1 MRYSNLGCLALMLA
15 PFAYGLMSFEAS
27 LLHILSRELY
37 STTYPSV
44 MGTMTTRGVETLQYT
59 YEVDG
64 RTFQGDN
71 YHYSVRTSSDSAAW
85 AGPEFRVGSPVRVFY
100 RYGSPWESVLVKGVQ
115 GRTLLLLLGLTPVNL
130 ALFVGLFLAVRSMRK
145 SRLGVPVFE
154 RNGRTHV
161 RLTDKTPFLMGLAG
175 AGAAAL
181 VLCIAIGFVMGLDAP
196 VPAVVMAWGFAVAA
210 GVVADRW
217 WQAKLDSGLHDL
229 ILDEQA
235 RTLSLPAT
243 HGRSTR
249 RDLQWSDIQ
258 SVILDKETR
267 RSSKGSISE
276 HFRCMLRLPG
286 ASRAE
291 LVQEWQGDP
300 DRAAN
305 LVNWLQARL
314 GLDESTLV
322 APPAPAPAPKKK
334 KVRY

>member
-1 MRYSNLGCLALMLA
+1 MRSLNLGCLALMLA
-15 PFAYGLMSFEAS
+15 PFAFGLVTFEAGLLRSFS
-27 LLHILSRELY
+27 LELY

-44 MGTMTTRGVETLQYT
+44 MGTITTRGVETLQYT
-59 YEVDG
+59 YEVEG
-64 RTFQGDN
+64 RTFQGNN
-71 YHYSVRTSSDSAAW
+71 YQYSVRTSSDPAAW

-115 GRTLLLLLGLTPVNL
+115 GRTLLLLLGFTPVNL

-145 SRLGVPVFE
+145 SRLGVRVFE

-161 RLTDKTPFLMGLAG
+161 RLTDKTPLLMGLAG

-181 VLCIAIGFVMGLDAP
+181 VLCIAVGAVMGLDAP

-217 WQAKLDSGLHDL
+217 WQARLDTGLHDL

-249 RDLQWSDIQ
+249 RDVEWSAIK
-258 SVILDKETR
+258 SVLLDKETR
-267 RSSKGSISE
+267 RSSKGSLSE
-276 HFRCMLRLPG
+276 NFRCMLRING
-286 ASRAE
+286 AGRAE
-291 LVQEWQGDP
+291 LVREWQGDA

-322 APPAPAPAPKKK
+322 APRAPAPVAKKK